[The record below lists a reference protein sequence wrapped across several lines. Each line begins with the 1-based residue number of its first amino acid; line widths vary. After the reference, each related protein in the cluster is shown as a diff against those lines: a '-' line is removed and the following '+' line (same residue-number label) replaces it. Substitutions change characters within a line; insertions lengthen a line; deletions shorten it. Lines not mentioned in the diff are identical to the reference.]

1 MNDFLVLY
9 CLFFKIIMKLI
20 AFHHLN
26 GLPRLSQPPEG
37 LAGERTSPALGGA
50 RAVGA
55 GIFKSSAHKL
65 NIIFFNQ
72 TLPVSLYSQYAIPTG
87 RTARSDQKNENSGHL
102 DHPNDDPYEI

>member
-9 CLFFKIIMKLI
+9 CLFFKIITNLI
-20 AFHHLN
+20 EFHHLN
-26 GLPRLSQPPEG
+26 DLPRLSQPPEG

-65 NIIFFNQ
+65 NIIFFQ
-72 TLPVSLYSQYAIPTG
+72 
-87 RTARSDQKNENSGHL
+87 
-102 DHPNDDPYEI
+102 PNFTSVII